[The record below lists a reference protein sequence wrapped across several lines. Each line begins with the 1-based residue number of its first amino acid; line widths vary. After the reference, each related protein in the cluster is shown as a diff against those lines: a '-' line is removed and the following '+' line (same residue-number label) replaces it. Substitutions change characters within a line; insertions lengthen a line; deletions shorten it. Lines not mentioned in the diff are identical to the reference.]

1 MLRAEGDKQQ
11 RILRAEGE
19 SEAIQ
24 RVAEAERF
32 RQETIALGEAQAINS
47 VYGAINDNHPD
58 PSLLTIKYLETLQTM
73 ADGRAT
79 KIVVPT
85 ELAGLAGSLTAI
97 TELLGNGSPR
107 AARTT
112 RKTPGLPPDGRPD
125 RRHRAVDPAVRGI
138 DAHAEHP
145 LDPAGRRHGAQH
157 DGPLAPAVRG
167 RRRVRHLSR
176 RAGSA
181 SPAANPAPDLRRDAP
196 RGGRVSRGTT

>member
-24 RVAEAERF
+24 QVAEAERF

-97 TELLGNGSPR
+97 GCWATAALG

-112 RKTPGLPPDGRPD
+112 RKTPGCAMAAPTGATVRSIPPYEGSTPTPSTRSIPPGDGTAPSTTARSLPPYEDD
-125 RRHRAVDPAVRGI
+125 
-138 DAHAEHP
+138 
-145 LDPAGRRHGAQH
+145 
-157 DGPLAPAVRG
+157 
-167 RRRVRHLSR
+167 
-176 RAGSA
+176 AGSA
-181 SPAANPAPDLRRDAP
+181 
-196 RGGRVSRGTT
+196 T